1 MSFQGQEKAQA
12 GYRGVG
18 RESTEGNVWA
28 MGFITF
34 AGVLMIVTGTL
45 WFFQGLA
52 AVIEDQFYVVTA
64 NYAFDL
70 DVTTWGWVHMIG
82 GIVLGL
88 AGLFLFTGNMAAR
101 ILAVFIAAL
110 SIIANFLYVPYYPV
124 WSLLIIAMNIGII
137 WALVAHGRDWVEGE

>member
-1 MSFQGQEKAQA
+1 MSFQGQESAQA
-12 GYRGVG
+12 GFREVG
-18 RESTEGNVWA
+18 RETEGNVWA

-52 AVIEDQFYVVTA
+52 AIIEDEFYVVTQ

-101 ILAVFIAAL
+101 ILAVFICAL

-124 WSLLIIAMNIGII
+124 WSLLIVAMNIGII
-137 WALVAHGRDWVEGE
+137 WALVAHGRDWAEG

>member
-1 MSFQGQEKAQA
+1 MSFQGQESAQA

-18 RESTEGNVWA
+18 RETTEGNVWA

-34 AGVLMIVTGTL
+34 AGVMMIVAGTL

-52 AVIEDQFYVVTA
+52 AVIEDEFYVVTE

-70 DVTTWGWVHMIG
+70 DVSTWGWIHMAG
-82 GIVLGL
+82 GIILGL

-101 ILAVFIAAL
+101 IVAVFAAVL
-110 SIIANFLYVPYYPV
+110 AIVANFLYVPYYPV
-124 WSLLIIAMNIGII
+124 WSLLIIALCIGII
-137 WALVAHGRDWVEGE
+137 WAVVAHGRDWVEG